1 MAAAKKKLRCLRGFH
16 DIKDGIDRKA
26 GEVFECSATRM
37 NEILAAYP
45 SNPLVEPADG
55 QHEEAEAEPTEAA

>member
-1 MAAAKKKLRCLRGFH
+1 MAAAKKKLRCLRSFH
-16 DIKDGIDRKA
+16 DIKEGIDRKA

-37 NEILAAYP
+37 KEILDAYP

>member
-37 NEILAAYP
+37 KEILDAYP